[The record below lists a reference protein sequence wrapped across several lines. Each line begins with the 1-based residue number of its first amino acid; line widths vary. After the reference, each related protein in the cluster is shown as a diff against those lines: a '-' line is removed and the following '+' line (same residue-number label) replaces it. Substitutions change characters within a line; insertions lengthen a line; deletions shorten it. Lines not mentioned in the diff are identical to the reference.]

1 MEKCKKRQISFRFLS
16 EIFIFAVEL
25 FIKKYYYA

>member
-1 MEKCKKRQISFRFLS
+1 MKKKQISFRFLS
-16 EIFIFAVEL
+16 EFFIFAVEL